1 MNPRQLLE
9 APQSTRS
16 GPDPDP
22 CRGPSQESQPSHIHH
37 THGHT
42 VHRRHSVT
50 TPPTNRTPKHLWDLG
65 LIRGRDCYYLVMP
78 QFEDRKNLFDHP
90 KLAPDGLPTA
100 EVRRIYGQNGLP
112 ISEPQRLNQPALKAK
127 QALSIKIWR
136 NSLIDKVE
144 QVLMDH
150 ESNTRFRNPL
160 SESLIRVASSD
171 HPHHP

>member
-1 MNPRQLLE
+1 
-9 APQSTRS
+9 
-16 GPDPDP
+16 
-22 CRGPSQESQPSHIHH
+22 
-37 THGHT
+37 
-42 VHRRHSVT
+42 
-50 TPPTNRTPKHLWDLG
+50 
-65 LIRGRDCYYLVMP
+65 MP

-160 SESLIRVASSD
+160 SESLIR
-171 HPHHP
+171 